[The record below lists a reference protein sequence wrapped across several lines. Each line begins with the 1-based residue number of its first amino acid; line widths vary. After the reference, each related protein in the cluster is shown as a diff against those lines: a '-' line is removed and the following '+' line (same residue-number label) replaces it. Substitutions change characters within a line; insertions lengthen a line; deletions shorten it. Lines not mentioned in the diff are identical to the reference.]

1 MTEYPIH
8 PKFTLGIVHGGSL
21 TIKLN
26 YIENLKIFK
35 EWWKYLFV
43 EGGGF
48 VFRLVSTEVIR
59 QHMFFFTLYYYS
71 YNLWIKKIILAF
83 VYEIL
88 HKMAKC
94 YTSPT
99 FLHCIRMLGSHV
111 LGIFLILVA
120 TPTYGMIRCISL

>member
-1 MTEYPIH
+1 MTEYPVH

-59 QHMFFFTLYYYS
+59 RHMFFFTLYYYS
-71 YNLWIKKIILAF
+71 YNLWIKKIILAL

-99 FLHCIRMLGSHV
+99 FLHWYAK
-111 LGIFLILVA
+111 LVNSFR
-120 TPTYGMIRCISL
+120 GFEISKYLLPKIWLDKIK